1 MPDKKITIVKKT
13 KKTGSEIILPGTNT
27 TIYQSN
33 RITNGRYKG
42 FTLIQSKLFIA
53 LIKQLQ
59 AAIKLDMEG
68 KSWGQLNLFDSVDK
82 RLFKIGIPLSE
93 IGKPNQYGEIADS
106 ATAFTTLNI
115 RIKPLEGY
123 DSIATLAAR
132 IDLPKKESGR
142 TVLYIYMLR
151 EVGEQL
157 IIMDKNTRG
166 GPEKYTNYLY
176 EVAMGSKNKY
186 TPKLYWIISSWKNKG
201 GFKMQYETLR
211 EQLGVDPGEYAE
223 YSDFKKRVLIP
234 AQQEL
239 EKKANCWFNC
249 SDKEFEERVG
259 KKVVTLN
266 FKVITP
272 VFEEEQSIKVD
283 NIKHLLR
290 LHAGFTDKHIEKVTP
305 IFKSGVDY
313 QAVQLK
319 LLELTTYLKDSKG
332 KDSKG
337 NLITDIAGW
346 TCICLL
352 NEFEKE

>member
-1 MPDKKITIVKKT
+1 MTDKNRTIIKKT
-13 KKTGSEIILPGTNT
+13 KKTGTEIILPGTNT

-68 KSWGQLNLFDSVDK
+68 KSWNQLDLFDSADK
-82 RLFKIGIPLSE
+82 RLFRIGIPLSE
-93 IGKPNQYGEIADS
+93 IGKPNQYKEIADS
-106 ATAFTTLNI
+106 ATAFTTLSI
-115 RIKPLEGY
+115 RIKPPEGY

-132 IDLPKKESGR
+132 IDLPTKESGR
-142 TVLYIYMLR
+142 AVLYIYLLK

-157 IIMDKNTRG
+157 IIMDKNLRG

-186 TPKLYWIISSWKNKG
+186 TPKIYWIISSWKVKG
-201 GFKMQYETLR
+201 GFKMLYETLR
-211 EQLGVDPGEYAE
+211 EQLGIEPGEYPE

-234 AQQEL
+234 VQQEL

-249 SDKEFEERVG
+249 LDKEFEERVG

-272 VFEEEQSIKVD
+272 DLVQEQGIKVD

-290 LHAGFTDKHIEKVTP
+290 LHAGFTDKHIERIAP
-305 IFKSGVDY
+305 IFKNSVDY

-319 LLELTTYLKDSKG
+319 LLELRAYLKDSQG

-337 NLITDIAGW
+337 NTINDIPGW
-346 TCICLL
+346 ICISLL